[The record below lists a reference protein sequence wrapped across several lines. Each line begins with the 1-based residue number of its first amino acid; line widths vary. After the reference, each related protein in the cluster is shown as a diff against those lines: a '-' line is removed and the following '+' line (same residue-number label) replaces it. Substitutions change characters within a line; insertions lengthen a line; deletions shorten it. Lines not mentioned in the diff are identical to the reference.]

1 MSSKNR
7 KKIVLLDSHAI
18 LHRAYHA
25 LPDFSSSN
33 GEPTGAL
40 YGLASMLISIVKELK
55 PDHIIAAFDLP
66 KPTYRHEAYTDYK
79 AGRKE
84 TDKELI
90 SQIKRAYD
98 FFRAFN
104 IPIYEK
110 EGYEADDVL
119 GTLSDSLK
127 KKADVIVASGDM
139 DTLQLVDGDSVRV
152 YTLKKG
158 IKDTIIYN
166 EDAVRE
172 RFGFDPESLPDY
184 KGLRG
189 DPSDNI
195 IGVSGIGEKTA
206 TTLISEFGTIENLY
220 KNLKKSK
227 EKFKEIGITD
237 RIVKL
242 LEDNQEEAEFSK
254 MLATIR
260 RDVPIEF
267 KIPEKTWS
275 ETVLSESVQNLFRE
289 LNFRTL
295 AIRVKEI
302 LPKPVSGQTSMEGL
316 FAEGDQNAQSKKV
329 SVGANGSENKLL
341 ISEAKIALWL
351 INSSINNPQIEDIL
365 NYTGEAD
372 LDSAREKL
380 LKEIEK
386 NKLEKVFNDIEK
398 PLIPIIDQMEKNGV
412 KIDKDF
418 LKNLSTEYHIE
429 LSRFEKEIWEMSG
442 TEFNINSSQQLSQ
455 VLFEKM
461 QLKYKG
467 MRKTS
472 TGKLSTREDV
482 LQKLKGE
489 HKIIDKILE
498 YREFQ
503 KLLSTYI
510 DNIPALVGNDGRLHA
525 IFLQTGTTTG
535 RMSSNN
541 PNLQN
546 IPTGTDRGRKIR
558 EAFVAE
564 KGNVLVAF
572 DYSQIELRIA
582 AFLSGDQKLID
593 VFKNGE
599 DIHTNVA
606 SRIFN
611 VPKDK
616 VTKEMRRR
624 AKIINFGILYGMG
637 VNALKEGLGS
647 TREEAQE
654 FYNQY
659 FAIYTG
665 LGEYLDKT
673 KKEAS
678 KNGYTTTLFG
688 RRRYFDGF
696 KSPLPYIR
704 AQAERMA
711 INAPI
716 QGTQADLIK
725 LSMTAISEFLK
736 KEKVLDKVKIILQIH
751 DEVIYEMKEEMVSK
765 YADKIKKIMESV
777 VTAEQ
782 VGGVPIISECSVG
795 KNWGEMKRI

>member
-1 MSSKNR
+1 MASKNK

-25 LPDFSSSN
+25 LPDFASSN

-119 GTLSDSLK
+119 GTLADQLK
-127 KKADVIVASGDM
+127 KSADVIVASGDM
-139 DTLQLVDGDSVRV
+139 DTLQLVDADKVRV

-172 RFGFDPESLPDY
+172 RFGFGPESLPDY

-195 IGVSGIGEKTA
+195 IGISGIGEKTA
-206 TTLISEFGTIENLY
+206 TTLITEFGSIENLY

-237 RIVKL
+237 RIIKL

-275 ETVLSESVQNLFRE
+275 ETVSAESVQNLFRE

-302 LPKPVSGQTSMEGL
+302 LPKPVSGQTTMEGL
-316 FAEGDQNAQSKKV
+316 FADENTPEKGVIKNNNSESSKR
-329 SVGANGSENKLL
+329 LL
-341 ISEAKIALWL
+341 SEAKIALWL

-365 NYTGEAD
+365 NYTGENNIEKAH
-372 LDSAREKL
+372 EKL

-442 TEFNINSSQQLSQ
+442 IEFNINSSQQLSQ

-510 DNIPALVGNDGRLHA
+510 DNIPALVATDGRLHA
-525 IFLQTGTTTG
+525 SFLQTGTTTG

-582 AFLSGDQKLID
+582 AFLSGDQKLIE

-611 VPKDK
+611 VPNGK

-673 KKEAS
+673 KKDAQ

-725 LSMTAISEFLK
+725 LSMTAINEFLE
-736 KEKVLDKVKIILQIH
+736 KEKVLDQVKIILQIH

-777 VTAEQ
+777 VTREE